1 MRPKRFLIISSA
13 SLFILAV
20 VVVCLSPFAVPAGL
34 RWWVSRLAAQEG
46 LQIEFG
52 KIEAPF
58 LHPVVIHDVRIAS
71 APRAGFLTTGAASR
85 LELDLNLWALFDG
98 SRGRFLR
105 SLTADAITLD
115 IRRNPQAAAPLQ
127 KFAWRFLES
136 LLADN
141 FKLSAVQLHVD
152 NGPTVIDVHD
162 GIISGA
168 QIEAGTFSASEIRIS
183 SPWLQKSFSHLR
195 GATSWQES
203 RLTIGALSLMRGLD
217 LDVISIDLSRISE
230 SRIGFE
236 MNLDAFGG
244 KIRASLSSDDH
255 GDKRTWDAA
264 GTASEISIAQMS
276 DALDWTNRASG
287 SLHACKFTFRG
298 EATNLREAAAT
309 LWAEVTGL
317 TWRDRMADTV
327 MLGVSLY
334 NRQVQIEQ
342 LYIKQRNN
350 ELTLT
355 GEAVLPQRLADWL
368 KPDFR
373 GDISASINDLGD
385 FARLFGA
392 TPSDFAGKIA
402 VNGSLNAR
410 EKKLGGQ
417 LAFSGNSLVLFRTPI
432 ESLNIKLGLKE
443 SHLEMTQFDFRHE
456 KDSFAAQ
463 ATVDL
468 TGEHAYSG
476 SLITSMADARD
487 YAGLIPDSLA
497 AFRLAGGVNL
507 DWKGAGSDVASSG
520 TFHFQGHDLRPPE
533 SLMVPFDAEFE
544 GDYAADKIFFRQF
557 HLSNPH
563 ADFGAFVT
571 IAKDYFQ
578 LQSVR
583 LDLNG
588 NPKLQGNIFLP
599 FSMSK
604 FRATNNWLSALSDDP
619 RFDVDL
625 ALDQIDLG
633 ELAATL
639 TKQPK
644 MSGKAAGRIELYGA
658 AATLEGKSDLHLR
671 DFVLGD
677 EARLS
682 ADLETQL
689 ASKILNLK
697 TNVSTSGSDP
707 VKIEAS
713 IPWRLE
719 KEASGH
725 VLNTVGPLSATLNFP
740 VVFLAKFP
748 RYLLR
753 GIFLDGILGGN
764 LAVSDSLQHP
774 RVTGESHLIGG
785 RLADASSLA
794 FGLTFGG
801 QSATVDF
808 VRLAQRGIDR
818 FAHGE
823 IAFTDPT
830 GIAVKL
836 LPNES
841 ILETTP
847 IEGDCVS
854 SIELSATTV
863 TQSPPQPPIDEI
875 DFRGSLFDRAWTISL
890 SRKIPDDS
898 YQTLRVPVPRT
909 FPFCREGEPKGK
921 PLTLGLAPVAF
932 P

>member
-1 MRPKRFLIISSA
+1 MRLKRFLLLFGA
-13 SLFILAV
+13 SVFILAV
-20 VVVCLSPFAVPAGL
+20 LIVCLAPFAVPIGL
-34 RWWVSRLAAQEG
+34 RWWASRLADREG

-58 LHPVVIHDVRIAS
+58 LHSVVIHDVRIAS
-71 APRAGFLTTGAASR
+71 TPRSAFLTSGTASR
-85 LELDLNLWALFDG
+85 LEIDLNLWAIFDS

-105 SLTADAITLD
+105 SFTADTVTLD
-115 IRRNPQAAAPLQ
+115 IRRNPQSATQPQ
-127 KFAWRFLES
+127 QFAWRFFED

-141 FKLSAVQLHVD
+141 FKLSGVRLHVE
-152 NGPTVIDVHD
+152 NGPTVVDVHD
-162 GIISGA
+162 GIVSGA
-168 QIEAGTFSASEIRIS
+168 EIEAGVFSASEIAIS
-183 SPWLQKSFSHLR
+183 SPWLQKKFSHLR

-217 LDVISIDLSRISE
+217 LDAISLDLSRIGE

-236 MNLDAFGG
+236 MSLDAFGG
-244 KIRASLSSDDH
+244 KIRARLSSEDH

-264 GTASEISIAQMS
+264 GTASEISVAQMS

-298 EATNLREAAAT
+298 EATNLREATAT

-317 TWRDRMADTV
+317 TWRDRTADTV

-355 GEAVLPQRLADWL
+355 GEAALPQRMADWL

-402 VNGSLNAR
+402 INGSLNAR

-417 LAFSGNSLVLFRTPI
+417 LAFSGASLLLFRTPI

-443 SHLEMTQFDFRHE
+443 SHLELTQFDFRHE

-476 SLITSMADARD
+476 TLTTSIAEARD
-487 YAGLIPDSLA
+487 YAGLIPDALA
-497 AFRLAGGVNL
+497 PFRLTGSVNL
-507 DWKGAGSDVASSG
+507 DWKGAGSDAASSG
-520 TFHFQGHDLRPPE
+520 AFHLQGRGLRPPQ
-533 SLMVPFDAEFE
+533 SPVVPFDAEFE
-544 GDYAADKIFFRQF
+544 GEYSADKIFFRQF
-557 HLSNPH
+557 RLSNQH
-563 ADFGAFVT
+563 AGFNAFVT
-571 IAKDYFQ
+571 VAKDYFQ

-588 NPKLQGNIFLP
+588 KPKLQGNIFLP
-599 FSMSK
+599 LSVSK
-604 FRATNNWLSALSDDP
+604 LRATNNWLSAFSDDP

-625 ALDQIDLG
+625 ALDPIDLA
-633 ELAATL
+633 ELAAAVT
-639 TKQPK
+639 TQPA

-658 AATLEGKSDLHLR
+658 ATALEGKSDVHLR

-677 EARLS
+677 DPRLS
-682 ADLETQL
+682 ADLETRL
-689 ASKILNLK
+689 AAKILSLK
-697 TNVSTSGSDP
+697 AEAIASGSDP

-713 IPWRLE
+713 VPWRIQ
-719 KEASGH
+719 KGASGF
-725 VLNTVGPLSATLNFP
+725 VLDTTGPFSATLNFP
-740 VVFLAKFP
+740 VIFLGKFP
-748 RYLLR
+748 RYLSH
-753 GIFLDGILGGN
+753 GIFLDGIFGGH
-764 LAVSDSLQHP
+764 LTISDSLQHP
-774 RVTGESHLIGG
+774 RITGESHLIGG
-785 RLADASSLA
+785 RLADGSSLA

-801 QSATVDF
+801 QSAAVDF
-808 VRLAQRGIDR
+808 LRLAQRGIDR

-823 IAFTDPT
+823 ISFIDLTA
-830 GIAVKL
+830 IAVKL

-847 IEGDCVS
+847 LDPGDCVS
-854 SIELSATTV
+854 GIALSAATV
-863 TQSPPQPPIDEI
+863 NQARQLPLNEI

-890 SRKIPDDS
+890 SGKIPDDP
-898 YQTLRVPVPRT
+898 YQTLRAPVART
-909 FPFCREGEPKGK
+909 FPFCREGEAPGK
-921 PLTLGLAPVAF
+921 PLTLGLAPVAC